1 MMIEVNEQGELQS
14 KQSLLDLAD
23 DVIELE
29 RVYQNEIKR
38 LMEQNAALL
47 AAGNEMADVLKDV
60 CSPEEWDVKMRAA
73 LAAWSEITKND

>member
-47 AAGNEMADVLKDV
+47 AAWEQVAK
-60 CSPEEWDVKMRAA
+60 
-73 LAAWSEITKND
+73 